1 MLPSGIINNDD
12 DDDDSN
18 NNNDNN
24 NKRSLPRVAVFWLR
38 FDLVPHFGLLAWAT
52 AVFSVCTRH
61 SLAIRS
67 FLLVFAF
74 VRNMLSS
81 LTSEIL
87 AILLLFISELGGN
100 GKLGY
105 FG

>member
-1 MLPSGIINNDD
+1 MDKLQFLVLIIIIN
-12 DDDDSN
+12 
-18 NNNDNN
+18 
-24 NKRSLPRVAVFWLR
+24 VACRWLR
-38 FDLVPHFGLLAWAT
+38 FFGFVLIWCLISGYWPGLLLF
-52 AVFSVCTRH
+52 FSVCTTH

>member
-1 MLPSGIINNDD
+1 MLPSGIISND

-24 NKRSLPRVAVFWLR
+24 NNKRSLPRVAVFGFVLIWCLIS
-38 FDLVPHFGLLAWAT
+38 LLLLF
-52 AVFSVCTRH
+52 FSVCTRH

-87 AILLLFISELGGN
+87 AILLLSVSELGGN